1 MFFVDTACPMGI
13 GYCLGYVNRLLLDL
27 SVKGLEKLIKIKKDK
42 KQDGDI
48 TTSLHDK
55 TDAPV
60 VSSLANRAAGEHYF
74 KPEENKITF
83 NDIAGLDD
91 VIQDLTEIVDFLKH
105 SEKYT
110 SMGAQLPRGV
120 LLEGPP
126 GNGKTLIARALAH
139 EAGCTFI
146 QINAS
151 EFVEK
156 YVGVGASRVRE
167 LFERARSHKP
177 AIIFIDEIDALG
189 AVNRGSDGNEE
200 YKQTLNELL
209 CQMDGFK
216 QDDALVVIGATNHA
230 KSLDSALIRSGRF
243 DQKIAITAPNEA
255 AREKIIRLYLN
266 KLPQEHCQFSDDCV
280 EKVAKRAYGLCG
292 ADLKNIV
299 NEAVLAAIRDG
310 VNKTTD
316 EHLLKALEKVRNK
329 NK

>member
-1 MFFVDTACPMGI
+1 MFFVDSACPMGI

-27 SVKGLEKLIKIKKDK
+27 SIKGLGKLVKTKKDK
-42 KQDGDI
+42 IQDGDI
-48 TTSLHDK
+48 TSQSDK
-55 TDAPV
+55 TDSHFASDQV
-60 VSSLANRAAGEHYF
+60 NRAEGEQDF

-91 VIQDLTEIVDFLKH
+91 VMQDLTEVVDFLKY

-110 SMGAQLPRGV
+110 SMGASLPRGV
-120 LLEGPP
+120 LLKGPP

-146 QINAS
+146 QVNAS
-151 EFVEK
+151 DFVEK

-167 LFERARSHKP
+167 LFEKARRNKP
-177 AIIFIDEIDALG
+177 AIIFIDELDAIG

-216 QDDALVVIGATNHA
+216 QDDAIVVIAATNHA
-230 KSLDSALIRSGRF
+230 KSLDSALDRRF
-243 DQKIAITAPNEA
+243 DRKIAITAPNEA
-255 AREKIIRLYLN
+255 AREKIMRLYLN
-266 KLPQEHCQFSDDCV
+266 KLPQDHCQISDTCA
-280 EKVAKRAYGLCG
+280 EKVAKLAYGLCG
-292 ADLKNIV
+292 ADLKTIV

-310 VNKTTD
+310 MSKTTD
-316 EHLLKALEKVRNK
+316 EHVLKALEKVRRK